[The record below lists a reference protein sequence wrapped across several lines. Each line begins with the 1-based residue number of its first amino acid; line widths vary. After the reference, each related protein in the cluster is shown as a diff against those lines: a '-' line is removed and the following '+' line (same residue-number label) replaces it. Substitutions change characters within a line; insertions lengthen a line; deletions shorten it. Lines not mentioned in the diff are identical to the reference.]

1 MSLRPLRLHSEGAET
16 SQWLFLELN
25 DLGLHAGIL
34 DHVARRDG
42 LFACDL
48 IDARLFSFA
57 SHAVVPTCLLA
68 NEVEVAR
75 LVVVSVGRATR
86 VGRPHAR
93 PTADVEVDSAL
104 GCDGEFDAD
113 LRVFV
118 LTMWDGLLPYFESLV
133 DARGRTEV
141 DGKDGGVE
149 IIFISVISLL
159 LVLRKVRVSDE
170 DDILDAI
177 LV

>member
-1 MSLRPLRLHSEGAET
+1 
-16 SQWLFLELN
+16 
-25 DLGLHAGIL
+25 
-34 DHVARRDG
+34 
-42 LFACDL
+42 
-48 IDARLFSFA
+48 
-57 SHAVVPTCLLA
+57 
-68 NEVEVAR
+68 
-75 LVVVSVGRATR
+75 
-86 VGRPHAR
+86 
-93 PTADVEVDSAL
+93 
-104 GCDGEFDAD
+104 
-113 LRVFV
+113 
-118 LTMWDGLLPYFESLV
+118 MWDGLLPYFESLV